1 MYKCVCVCVPRE
13 MGEES
18 VCERERVCLCV
29 ECVCVP
35 REMEAGHSGREA
47 IDLELG
53 RPERERERER
63 LKQVVLS
70 SRNLNFIFKLRELEH
85 QRNESFNI

>member
-1 MYKCVCVCVPRE
+1 MCVLVRVCVPRE

-18 VCERERVCLCV
+18 VCVRVYVCM
-29 ECVCVP
+29 CVCVCEP

-47 IDLELG
+47 RDLELG
-53 RPERERERER
+53 RPERERERDR
-63 LKQVVLS
+63 LKQVVLY